1 MPLHIIRNDITHM
14 EVDAI
19 VNAAHASLLGGGGVD
34 GAIHAAAGPELL
46 EACRALGGCRVGQAK
61 LTEAYRLPCRY
72 VIHTV
77 GPRWRGGM
85 LGERR
90 QLASCYREALALA
103 AEHSCETVA
112 FPLISAGTYGY
123 PKDKAMKVA
132 LDTIGDFLEQHDMTV
147 FLVLFGQEST
157 ALGRKLDAD
166 IKEYI
171 DEHYVSEHRPPSNRR
186 EREETPVP
194 DSAAFDAALRDQRA
208 WESAAVSFRREEEAQ
223 ESVPAQAPLW
233 DEITESLPIQ
243 APLWDEITE
252 SLPIQLPLEDEIT
265 ESVPVQSPRESASD
279 TGHSDTGAFS
289 WPKAAGAPQAKKP
302 ETAPRADRPATAPA
316 PHRPRMSARP
326 PRPMAPARPPVPHT
340 AAKQEA
346 IELEHLFDELD
357 ESFQQMLLRK
367 IDESGMTDA
376 QCYKKANID
385 RKLFSK
391 IRNDVQYKPKKTTA
405 IAFAVAL
412 ELDMDETEELLRKA
426 GYALS
431 NSRKFD
437 VIIAYF
443 IEHRKYNIYEI
454 NETLFYYD
462 QSLLGA

>member
-19 VNAAHASLLGGGGVD
+19 VNAANASLLGGGGVD

-171 DEHYVSEHRPPSNRR
+171 DEHYVREHSPLENRR
-186 EREETPVP
+186 ERYEAAE
-194 DSAAFDAALRDQRA
+194 SAAFDGDVWESVALRPPKESGPASRPGDTLTFSRPA
-208 WESAAVSFRREEEAQ
+208 ESAAVEEA
-223 ESVPAQAPLW
+223 EDGAAAPAALGP
-233 DEITESLPIQ
+233 TAGPGLPK
-243 APLWDEITE
+243 
-252 SLPIQLPLEDEIT
+252 
-265 ESVPVQSPRESASD
+265 
-279 TGHSDTGAFS
+279 
-289 WPKAAGAPQAKKP
+289 PKAAPG
-302 ETAPRADRPATAPA
+302 
-316 PHRPRMSARP
+316 
-326 PRPMAPARPPVPHT
+326 PPVQY
-340 AAKQEA
+340 AAARQDSIA
-346 IELEHLFDELD
+346 LERLLDELD

>member
-1 MPLHIIRNDITHM
+1 MPLPLIIRNDITHM

-19 VNAAHASLLGGGGVD
+19 VNAANASLLGGGGVD

-157 ALGRKLDAD
+157 ALGRSSMQISRSISTSTMSAS
-166 IKEYI
+166 IA
-171 DEHYVSEHRPPSNRR
+171 PSKTAGRGTR
-186 EREETPVP
+186 LAE
-194 DSAAFDAALRDQRA
+194 SAAFDGDVWESVALRPPKESGPASRPGDTLTFSRPA
-208 WESAAVSFRREEEAQ
+208 ESAAVEEA
-223 ESVPAQAPLW
+223 EDGAAAPAALGP
-233 DEITESLPIQ
+233 TAGPGLPK
-243 APLWDEITE
+243 
-252 SLPIQLPLEDEIT
+252 
-265 ESVPVQSPRESASD
+265 
-279 TGHSDTGAFS
+279 
-289 WPKAAGAPQAKKP
+289 PKAAPG
-302 ETAPRADRPATAPA
+302 
-316 PHRPRMSARP
+316 
-326 PRPMAPARPPVPHT
+326 PPVQY
-340 AAKQEA
+340 AAARQDSIA
-346 IELEHLFDELD
+346 LERLLDELD

-391 IRNDVQYKPKKTTA
+391 IRNDIQYKPKKTTA

>member
-1 MPLHIIRNDITHM
+1 MPLHIIRNDITTM
-14 EVDAI
+14 AVDAI
-19 VNAAHASLLGGGGVD
+19 VNAANSSLLGGGGVD
-34 GAIHAAAGPELL
+34 GAIHAAAGPELQ

-61 LTEAYRLPCRY
+61 LTKAYRLPCRW

-77 GPRWRGGM
+77 GPRWRGGL
-85 LGERR
+85 LGERL

-103 AEHSCETVA
+103 AENGCETVA

-132 LDTIGDFLEQHDMTV
+132 LDTIGDFLSQHDMTV
-147 FLVLFGQEST
+147 YLVLFGQEST
-157 ALGRKLDAD
+157 ALGRKLGAEL
-166 IKEYI
+166 KEYI
-171 DEHYVSEHRPPSNRR
+171 DEHYVSEHRPLSNRR
-186 EREETPVP
+186 EREEAPVP
-194 DSAAFDAALRDQRA
+194 DSAAFDAALRDQRE
-208 WESAAVSFRREEEAQ
+208 WESAAVTFRREEEAQ
-223 ESVPAQAPLW
+223 ESVPAQAPRW
-233 DEITESLPIQ
+233 DEITQSLPAQ
-243 APLWDEITE
+243 APW
-252 SLPIQLPLEDEIT
+252 EDEIAQ
-265 ESVPVQSPRESASD
+265 SVPLQSPRESAAD
-279 TGHSDTGAFS
+279 MDLLDTGAFS
-289 WPKAAGAPQAKKP
+289 WPTAAEGAPQAKKP
-302 ETAPRADRPATAPA
+302 EKAPKADRPALAPTSPRPASTPAA
-316 PHRPRMSARP
+316 PRPKASARP
-326 PRPMAPARPPVPHT
+326 PMPHA

-346 IELEHLFDELD
+346 IELERLFDELD

-412 ELDMDETEELLRKA
+412 ELNMNETEELLRKA